1 MALPRGRVRLVWATR
16 AGDELYLSYPV
27 IEETRD
33 GPSHMLRPSKFLLE
47 LDTVPAVFDRSDL
60 TVRRSNM

>member
-1 MALPRGRVRLVWATR
+1 M
-16 AGDELYLSYPV
+16 SYPV

-47 LDTVPAVFDRSDL
+47 VDNQPAVFERWQIEEAPADPV
-60 TVRRSNM
+60 T